1 VQAGGAEFRRA
12 LVWCFRLYAHWRPCH
27 ALYTGRQHFCSNPRR
42 PPPAPA
48 RRRTARPKVLARGG
62 IYLAGGMK
70 SWKDLMAVISS
81 KGAALTAAGKA

>member
-1 VQAGGAEFRRA
+1 MRWFGVSASTLTGVRATRSTPDASIFVPTRAG
-12 LVWCFRLYAHWRPCH
+12 
-27 ALYTGRQHFCSNPRR
+27 
-42 PPPAPA
+42 PPAPA

-81 KGAALTAAGKA
+81 KRAALTASGKA